1 MKKLLLILIILFGSY
16 SVFAQTDFDES
27 EDLPRD
33 TVCFKYKFQPG
44 DYLIYRVESRDSI
57 VFDYDTPLLRD
68 RYERLIV
75 ICDSISS
82 NGYFYLN
89 MYYTDYTAIESKG
102 DIKDV
107 RRNSSPWIDRHI
119 YLVID
124 SSGNRINGTTQD
136 KMNAAVSP
144 GGPFQPYLFFPFQQS
159 CKQVNE
165 SWLVNSIDT
174 LYENAFPPAILEH
187 SNLFRAE
194 ELIDTLGY
202 SCVKFRFIRT
212 GNATYQLKTQDQNI
226 FSTAVI
232 NSGGRMFISKE
243 YYVPV
248 HFFQTIEQK
257 LRVYFS
263 EENYKVGKHY
273 TNTNFTLEEIIRK

>member
-1 MKKLLLILIILFGSY
+1 MKKLALVLIFLVSNLAI
-16 SVFAQTDFDES
+16 AQTDFDETD
-27 EDLPRD
+27 ELPRD
-33 TVCFKYKFQPG
+33 TVCFKYKFRSG

-57 VFDYDTPLLRD
+57 VFDYESPLVRD

-75 ICDSISS
+75 ICDSVS
-82 NGYFYLN
+82 NEGYFYLS
-89 MYYTDYTAIESKG
+89 MHYTDYTAIESKG

-107 RRNSSPWIDRHI
+107 RRNSSPWTDRFF

-124 SSGNRINGTTQD
+124 SLGNRIKATAKD
-136 KMNAAVSP
+136 KINAAVSP
-144 GGPFQPYLFFPFQQS
+144 GGPFQPYLFFAFQQS

-165 SWLVNSIDT
+165 SWLVSTVDT
-174 LYENAFPPAILEH
+174 LYENAFPPAVIEH

-194 ELIDTLGY
+194 EQSDTLGY
-202 SCVKFRFIRT
+202 SCIKFRFIRT
-212 GNATYQLKTQDQNI
+212 GNATYHLKTQDQNI
-226 FSTAVI
+226 YSTAVI

-243 YYVPV
+243 YYLPV

-263 EENYKVGKHY
+263 EENYKVGKHF
-273 TNTNFTLEEIIRK
+273 TNSYFTLEEIIRK